1 VVEVSV
7 VVPARNEAP
16 RIQACLRS
24 LLAQDYAREAYEVI
38 VVDDAST
45 DRTSEVAASFGVRV
59 LRCRGASFSGGAAAR
74 NLGVACARGEVVAF
88 TDADCVAEPDWLR
101 KLVAS
106 FKDLTVGVCG
116 GDVIGVGESLV
127 ARSLEQSGAF
137 RLESLC
143 RAQPWPILVTAN
155 VAYRKTVF
163 HVLGGFD
170 PSLREASDL
179 EMTWRVARDG
189 RFRLV
194 CCPEAVVYHQHPA
207 TVRGLYEQWRGY
219 GAGRARVVAKLG
231 GRAAVLREGLHQG
244 GVAFSASVASPL
256 RVLRRLAAV
265 GRGERGYPVFPFLDA
280 VRAVAFATG
289 YWVATLG
296 WSPGGSWRER
306 ASEVHAGP
314 SRVPWRAGS
323 EELR

>member
-59 LRCRGASFSGGAAAR
+59 LRCRGASSSGGAVAR
-74 NLGVACARGEVVAF
+74 NLGVASARGEVVAF

-101 KLVAS
+101 KLVAP

-116 GDVIGVGESLV
+116 GDVIGVGDSLV
-127 ARSLEQSGAF
+127 ARSLERSGAF
-137 RLESLC
+137 RLESRC
-143 RAQPWPILVTAN
+143 RAQPWPIFVTAN

-170 PSLREASDL
+170 PSSRAASDL

-189 RFRLV
+189 GFRLV
-194 CCPEAVVYHQHPA
+194 CCPEAVVHHQHPA

-219 GAGRARVVAKLG
+219 GAGRARVVAKLWG
-231 GRAAVLREGLHQG
+231 RPAAYREGVTQGVRAAAALGLL
-244 GVAFSASVASPL
+244 SL
-256 RVLRRLAAV
+256 RVLK
-265 GRGERGYPVFPFLDA
+265 RGLEPGGTLWPRVAYPFLDV
-280 VRAVAFATG
+280 VRAAGFAAR
-289 YWVATLG
+289 YWAALRG
-296 WSPGGSWRER
+296 RPPQESWRER
-306 ASEVHAGP
+306 ADCRQP
-314 SRVPWRAGS
+314 SWESRP
-323 EELR
+323 